1 MEEKCLRQ
9 LDRPGS
15 WEYLKADKP
24 DESEPISWRHVR
36 RIFGFNLGV
45 FLVVFAVLTG
55 LVGVTSGADAA
66 EIREDLPVAATF
78 ILAISCLMA
87 LYVANLYR
95 RTWNRR
101 AHSLRL

>member
-24 DESEPISWRHVR
+24 AESDPISWRHVR
-36 RIFGFNLGV
+36 RIFAFNLVV
-45 FLVVFAVLTG
+45 FLVVFVVLTG
-55 LVGVTSGADAA
+55 LIGVTSGADAA
-66 EIREDLPVAATF
+66 EFREDLPGAVA
-78 ILAISCLMA
+78 IVLAISCVMA
-87 LYVANLYR
+87 FYVANLYR

-101 AHSLRL
+101 ARSLRA